1 VTFGIHIALLALPA
15 VSIAQELPDGKGK
28 ETVRKICAN
37 CHEIETVIGARRTKL
52 GWQRSVEDMISRGAE
67 GADQE
72 MEAVVE
78 YLTANFGKTNV
89 NTASAKEMETA
100 LGIPSKEAEAIA
112 EYRAKNGPFG
122 DFEQLKKVPGLSE
135 EMLNAKRSRI
145 AFKP

>member
-1 VTFGIHIALLALPA
+1 M
-15 VSIAQELPDGKGK
+15 
-28 ETVRKICAN
+28 RKICAN

-67 GADQE
+67 GSEQE

-100 LGIPSKEAEAIA
+100 LGIASKDAEAIA
-112 EYRAKNGPFG
+112 EVSR
-122 DFEQLKKVPGLSE
+122 Q
-135 EMLNAKRSRI
+135 KRILQR
-145 AFKP
+145 F